1 MTGPSRSSWAEIG
14 VRPEAAILQ
23 TPHFERFAKW
33 ACGPIFCDRSAD
45 GSHTRHGTTTHAGDC
60 SEGRGRPSRE
70 RGPCGR
76 ADQPGPLRRVCG
88 SHSGGRPRALRARH
102 QRAARL
108 PSRVRRRCV
117 VTGKRQAASQAVA
130 FPQRRRPARRAPNRR
145 AEPGA
150 RRGRRGGR
158 TQRHR
163 QDGRGVRPHPVR
175 LDRPGQPDGGS
186 GGEMTQEIVEA
197 VRDIEREK
205 GIESGTLVSALE
217 DALLAAYKKTPGA
230 SRHATVEID
239 EQGDF
244 RVYSI
249 ELPPDIEEP
258 LLDEARERALEELER
273 IEAENGERS
282 HTLLSDDDLDIDWSD
297 IPTDQVKRE
306 DVTPEN
312 FGRIAA
318 QTAKQV
324 ILQRIR
330 EAERMMMYDEYKDRE
345 SEVVT
350 GIVQQAGDRNNVLV
364 DLGKVEAL
372 LPRSEQVDGERYE
385 QGSRIKAVI
394 TEVRSGTKGPQV
406 ILSRRDPELIKTLF
420 ELEVPEIADGLVEI
434 RGVAR
439 EPGYRSKIAVESHA
453 QGVDPV
459 GACVGPRGSR
469 VRMVVSEL
477 RGEKIDIIPWN
488 NEPARFVAKA
498 LSPARVREVFVDDE
512 SSEATVVVPDDQL
525 ALAIGKEGMNA
536 RLAARL
542 TGWKVDIKSDTE
554 FAQAEADAAFGG
566 GAEGAE
572 DFSGRCAAILAN
584 GKRCPN
590 ATLPGSKYCGVP
602 AHQELA
608 LHDSDDEESVVMDA
622 EPELEA
628 LADTMARDA
637 ESGGPSLPELEVTE
651 VDSAA
656 PADVAATHGP
666 NAVAVA
672 AAEGEVDLDTV
683 VPHPQRAAG
692 DDETGGI
699 PIEAE
704 ETE

>member
-1 MTGPSRSSWAEIG
+1 
-14 VRPEAAILQ
+14 
-23 TPHFERFAKW
+23 
-33 ACGPIFCDRSAD
+33 
-45 GSHTRHGTTTHAGDC
+45 
-60 SEGRGRPSRE
+60 
-70 RGPCGR
+70 
-76 ADQPGPLRRVCG
+76 
-88 SHSGGRPRALRARH
+88 
-102 QRAARL
+102 
-108 PSRVRRRCV
+108 
-117 VTGKRQAASQAVA
+117 
-130 FPQRRRPARRAPNRR
+130 
-145 AEPGA
+145 
-150 RRGRRGGR
+150 
-158 TQRHR
+158 
-163 QDGRGVRPHPVR
+163 
-175 LDRPGQPDGGS
+175 
-186 GGEMTQEIVEA
+186 MTQEIVEA
-197 VRDIEREK
+197 VREIEREK
-205 GIESGTLVSALE
+205 NIEADTLIRAIE

-230 SRHATVEID
+230 ARHATVELD
-239 EQGDF
+239 DAGDF

-249 ELPPDIEEP
+249 ELPEDLETR
-258 LLDEARERALEELER
+258 LLDEARERAIDELER
-273 IEAENGERS
+273 IEEETGERN
-282 HTLLSDDDLDIDWSD
+282 HTLLSDDDLEIAWDEV
-297 IPTDQVKRE
+297 PEELVQRE

-330 EAERMMMYDEYKDRE
+330 EAERAMMYDEYVDRVG
-345 SEVVT
+345 EVVT

-406 ILSRRDPELIKTLF
+406 ILSRRDPELIRTLF

-434 RGVAR
+434 RAVAR

-488 NEPARFVAKA
+488 PEPARFVAKA
-498 LSPARVREVFVDDE
+498 LSPARVREVYLDDDAK
-512 SSEATVVVPDDQL
+512 EATVVTPDDQL

-554 FAQAEADAAFGG
+554 FATEEAEAAYAGDGE
-566 GAEGAE
+566 EGDTE
-572 DFSGRCAAILAN
+572 FTGRCAAVLSS

-590 ATLPGSKYCGVP
+590 AALPGSRYCGVP

-608 LHDSDDEESVVMDA
+608 NRPEVEQDEEPIVAES

-628 LADTMARDA
+628 AAELAEPEA
-637 ESGGPSLPELEVTE
+637 ESIGPDSVPE
-651 VDSAA
+651 
-656 PADVAATHGP
+656 P
-666 NAVAVA
+666 
-672 AAEGEVDLDTV
+672 
-683 VPHPQRAAG
+683 
-692 DDETGGI
+692 
-699 PIEAE
+699 EAE
-704 ETE
+704 EAAEAPTEESEPAA

>member
-1 MTGPSRSSWAEIG
+1 MVRGMVPAREAPAKSRACYPGRTNLSGSFQLGRAAPLFVGESNDGNDTGHGESIDERGDPRG
-14 VRPEAAILQ
+14 RVRPA
-23 TPHFERFAKW
+23 
-33 ACGPIFCDRSAD
+33 RSRGA
-45 GSHTRHGTTTHAGDC
+45 
-60 SEGRGRPSRE
+60 RGRAALARSFLR
-70 RGPCGR
+70 
-76 ADQPGPLRRVCG
+76 LRRPSVRR
-88 SHSGGRPRALRARH
+88 RPRALRARH
-102 QRAARL
+102 ERSPVVQRPLHGRRLLARLRAAAAQAGAL
-108 PSRVRRRCV
+108 P
-117 VTGKRQAASQAVA
+117 ASGG
-130 FPQRRRPARRAPNRR
+130 PARHAPHARAQAP
-145 AEPGA
+145 A
-150 RRGRRGGR
+150 RRGRQRRRAGR
-158 TQRHR
+158 HGPHRQGRHR
-163 QDGRGVRPHPVR
+163 DPVRADRARQPDRRGVGMSR
-175 LDRPGQPDGGS
+175 
-186 GGEMTQEIVEA
+186 EIIEA
-197 VRDIEREK
+197 VRNIEQEK
-205 GIESGTLVSALE
+205 GIESDTLIHALE

-230 SRHATVEID
+230 ARHAAVELDD
-239 EQGDF
+239 EGEF

-249 ELPPDIEEP
+249 EIPADLESR
-258 LLDEARERALEELER
+258 LLEDAREAKLEELER
-273 IEAENGERS
+273 LEEEPGERP
-282 HTLLSDDDLDIDWSD
+282 HTLISDDDLELDWS
-297 IPTDQVKRE
+297 QVPEEQIKRE

-330 EAERMMMYDEYKDRE
+330 EAEREMMYDEYVDRV

-453 QGVDPV
+453 QGVDQV

-488 NEPARFVAKA
+488 PEPARFVAKA

-512 SSEATVVVPDDQL
+512 TKEATVVVPDDQL
-525 ALAIGKEGMNA
+525 ALAIGKEGLNA

-542 TGWKVDIKSDTE
+542 TGWKIDIQSDTE
-554 FAQAEADAAFGG
+554 FAQAEAEIAFGG
-566 GAEGAE
+566 ADGEGE
-572 DFSGRCAAILAN
+572 DVSGRCSAILSN

-590 ATLPGSKYCGVP
+590 AALPGSRFCGVP
-602 AHQELA
+602 AHQALVGTEADSVAIQSPEVATQEEVAELEPIGA
-608 LHDSDDEESVVMDA
+608 NDPTSDQ
-622 EPELEA
+622 PELVGEDGPALEA
-628 LADTMARDA
+628 
-637 ESGGPSLPELEVTE
+637 
-651 VDSAA
+651 AA
-656 PADVAATHGP
+656 VPVEAATPPEVEAHD
-666 NAVAVA
+666 
-672 AAEGEVDLDTV
+672 EG
-683 VPHPQRAAG
+683 
-692 DDETGGI
+692 
-699 PIEAE
+699 
-704 ETE
+704 

>member
-1 MTGPSRSSWAEIG
+1 MS
-14 VRPEAAILQ
+14 
-23 TPHFERFAKW
+23 
-33 ACGPIFCDRSAD
+33 
-45 GSHTRHGTTTHAGDC
+45 
-60 SEGRGRPSRE
+60 
-70 RGPCGR
+70 
-76 ADQPGPLRRVCG
+76 
-88 SHSGGRPRALRARH
+88 
-102 QRAARL
+102 
-108 PSRVRRRCV
+108 
-117 VTGKRQAASQAVA
+117 
-130 FPQRRRPARRAPNRR
+130 
-145 AEPGA
+145 
-150 RRGRRGGR
+150 
-158 TQRHR
+158 
-163 QDGRGVRPHPVR
+163 
-175 LDRPGQPDGGS
+175 
-186 GGEMTQEIVEA
+186 QEIVEA

-205 GIESGTLVSALE
+205 GIESGTLVAALE
-217 DALLAAYKKTPGA
+217 DALLAAYKKMPGA
-230 SRHATVEID
+230 ARHAIVEID
-239 EQGDF
+239 ELGDF
-244 RVYSI
+244 RVFAV
-249 ELPPDIEEP
+249 ELPPDIEER
-258 LLDEARERALEELER
+258 LIEEARERKLEELEAL
-273 IEAENGERS
+273 EVETGERS
-282 HTLLSDDDLDIDWSD
+282 HTLISDTDLDVDWSD
-297 IPTDQVKRE
+297 VPENLIKRE

-330 EAERMMMYDEYKDRE
+330 EAERAMMYDEYVDRV

-488 NEPARFVAKA
+488 PEPARFVAKA

-512 SSEATVVVPDDQL
+512 TKEATVIVPDDQL
-525 ALAIGKEGMNA
+525 ALAIGKEGLNA

-542 TGWKVDIKSDTE
+542 TGWKVDIQSDTE
-554 FAQAEADAAFGG
+554 FAQAEAAAAYG
-566 GAEGAE
+566 GANEGE
-572 DFSGRCAAILAN
+572 EFTGRCSAVLSN

-590 ATLPGSKYCGVP
+590 EALPGSRYCGLP
-602 AHQELA
+602 AHQALA
-608 LHDSDDEESVVMDA
+608 LQDDNGSEPVAAPTVADEVSVELDDDAIAEVEGDGTEEPVA
-622 EPELEA
+622 
-628 LADTMARDA
+628 A
-637 ESGGPSLPELEVTE
+637 ESAEVTQLAGVE
-651 VDSAA
+651 
-656 PADVAATHGP
+656 PVAA
-666 NAVAVA
+666 
-672 AAEGEVDLDTV
+672 
-683 VPHPQRAAG
+683 
-692 DDETGGI
+692 GI
-699 PIEAE
+699 PVEQTSADGDTE
-704 ETE
+704 EHPPAA

>member
-1 MTGPSRSSWAEIG
+1 MS
-14 VRPEAAILQ
+14 
-23 TPHFERFAKW
+23 
-33 ACGPIFCDRSAD
+33 
-45 GSHTRHGTTTHAGDC
+45 
-60 SEGRGRPSRE
+60 
-70 RGPCGR
+70 
-76 ADQPGPLRRVCG
+76 
-88 SHSGGRPRALRARH
+88 
-102 QRAARL
+102 
-108 PSRVRRRCV
+108 
-117 VTGKRQAASQAVA
+117 
-130 FPQRRRPARRAPNRR
+130 
-145 AEPGA
+145 
-150 RRGRRGGR
+150 
-158 TQRHR
+158 
-163 QDGRGVRPHPVR
+163 
-175 LDRPGQPDGGS
+175 
-186 GGEMTQEIVEA
+186 QEIIDA

-205 GIESGTLVSALE
+205 GIEGGTLVAALE

-239 EQGDF
+239 DQGDF

-249 ELPPDIEEP
+249 ELPPDVEER

-297 IPTDQVKRE
+297 VPEDQVKRE

-345 SEVVT
+345 GEVVT

-488 NEPARFVAKA
+488 PEPARFVAKA

-512 SSEATVVVPDDQL
+512 TKEATVIVPDDQL
-525 ALAIGKEGMNA
+525 ALAIGKEGLNA

-542 TGWKVDIKSDTE
+542 TGWKVDIQSDTE
-554 FAQAEADAAFGG
+554 FAQAEAEAAYGG
-566 GAEGAE
+566 GEGE
-572 DFSGRCAAILAN
+572 EFSGRCGAILAN

-590 ATLPGSKYCGVP
+590 EALPGSRYCGLP

-608 LHDSDDEESVVMDA
+608 LHDSEDTEPIEAVDEPALEIRSDLVAADAESVGPESLPEQA
-622 EPELEA
+622 EPELES
-628 LADTMARDA
+628 
-637 ESGGPSLPELEVTE
+637 E
-651 VDSAA
+651 A
-656 PADVAATHGP
+656 PADAAATHGP
-666 NAVAVA
+666 DADVVAE
-672 AAEGEVDLDTV
+672 AEGEVDLDIAPPQYADPDE
-683 VPHPQRAAG
+683 VPA
-692 DDETGGI
+692 GI
-699 PIEAE
+699 PVEHDGGAEAE
-704 ETE
+704 GSPPTA

>member
-1 MTGPSRSSWAEIG
+1 MS
-14 VRPEAAILQ
+14 
-23 TPHFERFAKW
+23 
-33 ACGPIFCDRSAD
+33 
-45 GSHTRHGTTTHAGDC
+45 
-60 SEGRGRPSRE
+60 
-70 RGPCGR
+70 
-76 ADQPGPLRRVCG
+76 
-88 SHSGGRPRALRARH
+88 
-102 QRAARL
+102 
-108 PSRVRRRCV
+108 
-117 VTGKRQAASQAVA
+117 
-130 FPQRRRPARRAPNRR
+130 
-145 AEPGA
+145 
-150 RRGRRGGR
+150 
-158 TQRHR
+158 
-163 QDGRGVRPHPVR
+163 
-175 LDRPGQPDGGS
+175 
-186 GGEMTQEIVEA
+186 QEIIEA
-197 VRDIEREK
+197 VREIERDK
-205 GIESGTLVSALE
+205 GIDEGALVAALE

-230 SRHATVEID
+230 SRHATVEMD
-239 EQGDF
+239 DGGDF
-244 RVYSI
+244 RVFSI
-249 ELPPDIEEP
+249 ELPADVEER
-258 LLDEARERALEELER
+258 LLDDARERKLEELER
-273 IEAENGERS
+273 LEEETGERQ
-282 HTLLSDDDLDIDWSD
+282 HTLISDDDLDVDWSE
-297 IPTDQVKRE
+297 IPEGEIKRE
-306 DVTPEN
+306 DVTPEG

-330 EAERMMMYDEYKDRE
+330 EEERRMMYDEYIDRV

-498 LSPARVREVFVDDE
+498 LSPARVREVYLDDDAK
-512 SSEATVVVPDDQL
+512 EATVVVPDDQL

-542 TGWKVDIKSDTE
+542 TGWKIDIQSDSE
-554 FAQAEADAAFGG
+554 FAQAEADVAFGG
-566 GAEGAE
+566 GGGEE
-572 DFSGRCAAILAN
+572 DLSGRCSAILSN

-590 ATLPGSKYCGVP
+590 ASLPGSRFCGVP
-602 AHQELA
+602 AHQA
-608 LHDSDDEESVVMDA
+608 LQGTGSDRVGGPLREDEGEI
-622 EPELEA
+622 ELEA
-628 LADTMARDA
+628 
-637 ESGGPSLPELEVTE
+637 E
-651 VDSAA
+651 
-656 PADVAATHGP
+656 VAAIEAVEDEAVEP
-666 NAVAVA
+666 AAVVEEVVVEAVEPVAVVEEVVVEVEEPA
-672 AAEGEVDLDTV
+672 AVEAV
-683 VPHPQRAAG
+683 VVAVP
-692 DDETGGI
+692 E
-699 PIEAE
+699 E
-704 ETE
+704 ETQSQE